1 MIRSF
6 AAALLLLL
14 SPSLAFAVPTIGQP
28 APKFSTLDSNGKM
41 RSLSDFKGK
50 IVVLEW
56 TNDGC
61 PYVRKHY
68 GSGNMQKVQ
77 QDLTSQG
84 AVWLSIISSAPG
96 KQGYVTGSQA
106 NELTKSRNAH
116 PTAVLFDA
124 EGHIGRAYEAQTT
137 PHMYVIDKTGTLR
150 YMGAIDDQ
158 PSTDT
163 TKIASAQNYV
173 RDAFAAVAAGKPVAT
188 TITDSYGCSV
198 KY

>member
-77 QDLTSQG
+77 QDLTSQCH
-84 AVWLSIISSAPG
+84 W
-96 KQGYVTGSQA
+96 
-106 NELTKSRNAH
+106 
-116 PTAVLFDA
+116 
-124 EGHIGRAYEAQTT
+124 
-137 PHMYVIDKTGTLR
+137 
-150 YMGAIDDQ
+150 Q
-158 PSTDT
+158 PSQRTD
-163 TKIASAQNYV
+163 Q
-173 RDAFAAVAAGKPVAT
+173 
-188 TITDSYGCSV
+188 ITQRPPNSRSL
-198 KY
+198 